1 MDKMQEVYAALM
13 LHETGQTITEDSVKK
28 ILSSVGSNVDD
39 AKIKALVAA
48 LQGVNI
54 DEALKEAVSFAAA
67 PAASAQT
74 EKKEEKKSEEEETK
88 AAESASAGLSS
99 LFG

>member
-1 MDKMQEVYAALM
+1 MIEVHAALM
-13 LHETGQTITEDSVKK
+13 LHESGQQITEENLKK
-28 ILSSVGSNVDD
+28 VLLSTNANVDEN
-39 AKIKALVAA
+39 KIKALVAS

-54 DEALKEAVSFAAA
+54 DDTLKEAVSFAAQPATVA
-67 PAASAQT
+67 PV
-74 EKKEEKKSEEEETK
+74 EKKEEKSEEEEAK

>member
-1 MDKMQEVYAALM
+1 MYEMQEVYAALM
-13 LHETGQTITEDSVKK
+13 LHESGQQVNEENVKK
-28 ILSSVGSNVDD
+28 ILSSAGSNVDD

-67 PAASAQT
+67 PAAGVKT
-74 EKKEEKKSEEEETK
+74 EKKEEAKEEDTEK
-88 AAESASAGLSS
+88 AAEAASAGLSS